1 MDTTSDKNLF
11 FFLLIC
17 SVKCLFYFRSHCLW
31 QRHQQWLRKNS
42 RWGRTLKL
50 YLGLIPADLQGSQLL
65 SWVYGIADRILV
77 KTHLCGCP
85 AAPPTLWFQLHQ
97 LCGFRWSSSLFT
109 LPTSNTLLST
119 LIVKEY
125 LQFWRWMAPF
135 LSDPPEIH
143 TAVYGNFQRSDV
155 FHSNRNT
162 FLVQSFCLTVPR
174 WSFPH

>member
-17 SVKCLFYFRSHCLW
+17 SVKGLFYFRSHIV
-31 QRHQQWLRKNS
+31 RDKDTSNGS
-42 RWGRTLKL
+42 GRTAGGAKL
-50 YLGLIPADLQGSQLL
+50 WSCIWDTSKQICRVPSFSPGSTASQIGYW
-65 SWVYGIADRILV
+65 S
-77 KTHLCGCP
+77 K
-85 AAPPTLWFQLHQ
+85 PTFAVAQQLHQ

-119 LIVKEY
+119 FIVKEY
-125 LQFWRWMAPF
+125 LQFWRWMAPS

-143 TAVYGNFQRSDV
+143 AAVYGNFQRSDV

-162 FLVQSFCLTVPR
+162 FLVQSFCLTVLR